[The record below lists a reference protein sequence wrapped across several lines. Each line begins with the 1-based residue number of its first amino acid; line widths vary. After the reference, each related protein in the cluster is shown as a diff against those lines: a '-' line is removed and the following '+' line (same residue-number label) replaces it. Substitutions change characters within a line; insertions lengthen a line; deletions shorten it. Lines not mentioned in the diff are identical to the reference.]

1 MPTAPK
7 ILCMY
12 SGGLDSAGALWQ
24 LIHDQRYSEYEI
36 LVHHVQLLNV
46 TNRYYAERQAVDK
59 TIPLFRSLTGRKL
72 YLSSTIMDFAFM
84 APKVPVDADVY
95 GFVAANLANIDLN
108 IVYIAIGR
116 TADDETTGG
125 DPLHHIANCVEKALS
140 TAKIGKKNSTS
151 ASCITPVIEFTK
163 QQIWNMLPE
172 NIRNAS
178 WSCRI
183 PRYQQTSD
191 GKVTAY
197 ACMRCNACLA
207 RSELK

>member
-36 LVHHVQLLNV
+36 LVHHVQLLNI

-72 YLSSTIMDFAFM
+72 YLSSTILDFAFM
-84 APKVPVDADVY
+84 APKVPVDADGY

-108 IVYIAIGR
+108 IAYIAIGR

-125 DPLHHIANCVEKALS
+125 DPLHHITNCVEKALS
-140 TAKIGKKNSTS
+140 IAKIGKKNPSS
-151 ASCITPVIEFTK
+151 AICITPVIEFTK
-163 QQIWNMLPE
+163 QQIWNILPE
-172 NIRNAS
+172 DIRNAS

-183 PRYQQTSD
+183 PHYQQASG
-191 GKVTAY
+191 GKIIAS
-197 ACMRCNACLA
+197 ACMRCNACIA
-207 RSELK
+207 RAKLK

>member
-36 LVHHVQLLNV
+36 LVHHVQLLNI

-72 YLSSTIMDFAFM
+72 YLSSTILDFAFM
-84 APKVPVDADVY
+84 APKVPVDADGY

-108 IVYIAIGR
+108 IAYIAIGR

-125 DPLHHIANCVEKALS
+125 DPLHHITNCVEKALS
-140 TAKIGKKNSTS
+140 IAKIGKKTL
-151 ASCITPVIEFTK
+151 A
-163 QQIWNMLPE
+163 QQFVLLQLLSLPS
-172 NIRNAS
+172 NKFGIY
-178 WSCRI
+178 
-183 PRYQQTSD
+183 YQKIFEMQVGHAGFHIISKLQM
-191 GKVTAY
+191 G
-197 ACMRCNACLA
+197 R
-207 RSELK
+207 